1 MTNEELKKLSRK
13 DLLELLVA
21 QGREQEKLQ
30 AELEQAKKDLREQEL
45 HIEPAG
51 SIAEAALQVNGVF
64 EAAQAAAQQY
74 LYNIKQRTAQTE
86 EDCALREEE
95 SRRKAEEA
103 QRTIDQRLEEARQK
117 ADTMEAEASEKCR
130 AMEAEVTARCQAM
143 EARTSE
149 KCRTMEA
156 ETQQRCQELTDKTQQ
171 QCRAREET
179 ARQQSDAYWTEVS
192 ARLESFYQ
200 EHEALRELLAGGG
213 RHER

>member
-45 HIEPAG
+45 HIEQAG

-86 EDCALREEE
+86 EDCALWEEE

-103 QRTIDQRLEEARQK
+103 QRAIDQRLEEARQK

-143 EARTSE
+143 EAKISE

-179 ARQQSDAYWTEVS
+179 ARQQSDAYWSEVS

>member
-45 HIEPAG
+45 HIEQAG

-103 QRTIDQRLEEARQK
+103 QRAIDQRLEEARQK

-130 AMEAEVTARCQAM
+130 AMEAEGRPAVRPWKP
-143 EARTSE
+143 RRS
-149 KCRTMEA
+149 
-156 ETQQRCQELTDKTQQ
+156 
-171 QCRAREET
+171 
-179 ARQQSDAYWTEVS
+179 S
-192 ARLESFYQ
+192 AV
-200 EHEALRELLAGGG
+200 GN
-213 RHER
+213 

>member
-45 HIEPAG
+45 HIEQAG

-74 LYNIKQRTAQTE
+74 LYNIKQRTAKTE

-103 QRTIDQRLEEARQK
+103 QRAIDQRLEEARQK
-117 ADTMEAEASEKCR
+117 ADTMEVEASEKCR
-130 AMEAEVTARCQAM
+130 AMEAEVTARCQA
-143 EARTSE
+143 
-149 KCRTMEA
+149 MEA

-179 ARQQSDAYWTEVS
+179 ARQQSDAYWAEVS

-213 RHER
+213 RHDQ

>member
-45 HIEPAG
+45 HIEQAG

-74 LYNIKQRTAQTE
+74 LYNIKQRTTQTE
-86 EDCALREEE
+86 ENCALREEE

-103 QRTIDQRLEEARQK
+103 QRAIDQRLEEARQK

-143 EARTSE
+143 SAKTSE

-179 ARQQSDAYWTEVS
+179 ARQQSDAYWAEVS

>member
-45 HIEPAG
+45 HIEQAG

-74 LYNIKQRTAQTE
+74 LYNIKQRTTQTE
-86 EDCALREEE
+86 ENCALREEE

-103 QRTIDQRLEEARQK
+103 QRAIDQRLEEARQK

-130 AMEAEVTARCQAM
+130 AMEAEVTARCQA
-143 EARTSE
+143 
-149 KCRTMEA
+149 MEA

>member
-45 HIEPAG
+45 HIEQAG

-103 QRTIDQRLEEARQK
+103 QRAIDQRLEEARQK

-130 AMEAEVTARCQAM
+130 A
-143 EARTSE
+143 
-149 KCRTMEA
+149 
-156 ETQQRCQELTDKTQQ
+156 
-171 QCRAREET
+171 REET
-179 ARQQSDAYWTEVS
+179 ARQQSDAYWAEVS

-213 RHER
+213 RHDQ

>member
-45 HIEPAG
+45 HIEQAG

-103 QRTIDQRLEEARQK
+103 QRAIDQRLEEARQK
-117 ADTMEAEASEKCR
+117 ADTMEAEASEKC
-130 AMEAEVTARCQAM
+130 APW
-143 EARTSE
+143 
-149 KCRTMEA
+149 KP
-156 ETQQRCQELTDKTQQ
+156 K
-171 QCRAREET
+171 
-179 ARQQSDAYWTEVS
+179 
-192 ARLESFYQ
+192 
-200 EHEALRELLAGGG
+200 
-213 RHER
+213 

>member
-45 HIEPAG
+45 HIEQAG

-103 QRTIDQRLEEARQK
+103 QRAIDQRLEEARQK

-143 EARTSE
+143 EA
-149 KCRTMEA
+149 
-156 ETQQRCQELTDKTQQ
+156 ETQQRCQELTNKTQQ

-179 ARQQSDAYWTEVS
+179 ARQQSDAYWSEVS

-213 RHER
+213 RHDQ